1 MPLVPRRRYTRQ
13 MVLCVSVP
21 RAAMALV
28 TAPQPVI
35 KGMIMKRYEA
45 TGGYVFGHLTYAV
58 PEDKVSNVRD
68 IDAFMDKLGEI
79 LSGYLPEGDDWI
91 EAIEQAVQF
100 SLPKEFTP
108 QQLAE
113 HDALSTY
120 LHDWGKPFD
129 ETVEILLSDEFTD
142 IEPHT
147 AYQTVD
153 AVTLGKMILSM
164 FRLLESR
171 YNELMSQDLTEGMAE
186 VAEMQQKTKKPR
198 LRAVPTDNKPSFEVE
213 LPISDQKDA

>member
-1 MPLVPRRRYTRQ
+1 
-13 MVLCVSVP
+13 
-21 RAAMALV
+21 
-28 TAPQPVI
+28 
-35 KGMIMKRYEA
+35 MIMKRYEA

-79 LSGYLPEGDDWI
+79 LSGYLPEGDDWQ
-91 EAIEQAVQF
+91 ETIEQAIQF

-120 LHDWGKPFD
+120 LRDWGKQFD
-129 ETVEILLSDEFTD
+129 ETVEVLLSGEFTD

-147 AYQTVD
+147 AFQSVD
-153 AVTLGKMILSM
+153 PITLGQMILSM
-164 FRLLESR
+164 YRLLESR
-171 YNELMSQDLTEGMAE
+171 YNELSEPWVGDGMGE
-186 VAEMQQKTKKPR
+186 VVEMPQKRKAPR

-213 LPISDQKDA
+213 LPVSDKKDA